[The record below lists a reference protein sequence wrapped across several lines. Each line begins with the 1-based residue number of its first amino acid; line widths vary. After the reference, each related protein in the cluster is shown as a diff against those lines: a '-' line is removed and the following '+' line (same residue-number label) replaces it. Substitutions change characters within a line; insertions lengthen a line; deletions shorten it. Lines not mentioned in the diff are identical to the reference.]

1 LIVAVGAATPALADG
16 SFPKV
21 DNDTVLLECSDCHL
35 AYQPQML
42 PQRSWRK
49 LMDGLADHFGEEL
62 SLEGET
68 RDEVLGYFLD
78 NAADSGKTSV
88 KSKKR
93 KKSKKKRGH
102 RFMEGLG
109 RDDAPIRITETP
121 RWRKNHHE
129 LPDRVWSDP
138 RVEFKGQCEVCHTEA
153 ERGRYD
159 DDHGLR
165 VPGPFSPSGTF
176 GQHPRNSAYLRSRAS
191 VTVPGL
197 RIARRAVSPR

>member
-1 LIVAVGAATPALADG
+1 MFRNLIARCLIVAAGAATPALADG

-21 DNDTVLLECSDCHL
+21 DNDAVLLECTDCHL

-49 LMDGLADHFGEEL
+49 LIEGLADHFGEEL
-62 SLEGET
+62 SLDGET
-68 RDEVLGYFLD
+68 RDGVLGYLLD
-78 NAADSGKTSV
+78 NAANSGKTNKTSV
-88 KSKKR
+88 KSKA
-93 KKSKKKRGH
+93 SKKKRGR

-121 RWRKNHHE
+121 RWRKKHRG
-129 LPDRVWSDP
+129 LPDRVWADP
-138 RVEFKGQCEVCHTEA
+138 RVEFRGQCASCHTEA

-165 VPGPFSPSGTF
+165 VPGPNGSW
-176 GQHPRNSAYLRSRAS
+176 RAWEDD
-191 VTVPGL
+191 
-197 RIARRAVSPR
+197 